1 MLAVPGSLPVD
12 GRSGAGEV
20 TFDRVRVLAA
30 VEAERVRLSS
40 RNNKE
45 VTASGPQLPALAAQL
60 GRGSGPSSTV
70 RSRSSS
76 VAAPTSG

>member
-1 MLAVPGSLPVD
+1 MTALRRVLSPMLAVPGSLPVD

-60 GRGSGPSSTV
+60 GVVPARP
-70 RSRSSS
+70 RR
-76 VAAPTSG
+76 